1 MPFKFNFFR
10 GIINK
15 SARVV
20 SIANTLNELYNIQP
34 RYPSISIDQIL
45 YPEECTDI
53 HQRRI
58 YRLGWMGCER
68 GMEIHDNPYSNRE
81 NLVYSL
87 HRSWERGW
95 LECYHNHPSRLTD
108 EQS

>member
-1 MPFKFNFFR
+1 MSKFNFFR
-10 GIINK
+10 GII
-15 SARVV
+15 SARIVNLGDRLTFV
-20 SIANTLNELYNIQP
+20 QP
-34 RYPSISIDQIL
+34 RYPSIPMDDIS
-45 YPEECTDI
+45 YPEEYEDH
-53 HQRRI
+53 HQKRI
-58 YRLGWMGCER
+58 YRLGWRGCER

-95 LECYHNHPSRLTD
+95 LECYLNHPARLTD

>member
-10 GIINK
+10 GNINK
-15 SARVV
+15 SARGI

-45 YPEECTDI
+45 YPEEYVDI

-58 YRLGWMGCER
+58 YRLGWRGCES
-68 GMEIHDNPYSNRE
+68 GVEIYDNPYGTRE
-81 NLVYSL
+81 NLIYSS
-87 HRSWERGW
+87 HQSWERGW
-95 LECYHNHPSRLTD
+95 LECYHRHPARIID
-108 EQS
+108 R